1 MFLDYFTLIH
11 ILISIVGI
19 VTGFGMLSGL
29 LTGVVLLR
37 WTAWFLWTTIATSVT
52 GFFFPFKGFT
62 PAIAFGVLSLIVLAP
77 TTYAIYGKRLAGRW
91 RAVFV
96 IGAITA
102 LYLNFFVLI
111 AQMFQK
117 VPALVSLAP
126 TQSEPAFA
134 VTQGIVLVAFL
145 VLGYTAMKRFKLAY

>member
-11 ILISIVGI
+11 IIISIVGI

-29 LTGVVLLR
+29 LTGVVLPR

-62 PAIAFGVLSLIVLAP
+62 PALAFGVLSLFVLAP
-77 TTYAIYGKRLAGRW
+77 TAYAIYAQRLAGRW
-91 RAVFV
+91 RGVFV

-117 VPALVSLAP
+117 MPALITLAP

-134 VTQGIVLVAFL
+134 ITQAATLVAFI
-145 VLGYTAMKRFKLAY
+145 VLGVTAWKRRLA

>member
-1 MFLDYFTLIH
+1 MLLDYFTLIH

-19 VTGFGMLSGL
+19 AAGFGMLAGL
-29 LTGVVLLR
+29 LTGAVLPR
-37 WTAWFLWTTIATSVT
+37 WTAWFLWMTIATSVT

-62 PAIAFGVLSLIVLAP
+62 PALLFGVLSLFVLAP

-91 RAVFV
+91 RGVFV

-117 VPALVSLAP
+117 MPSLIALAP

-134 VTQGIVLVAFL
+134 VTQGAVLMAFIA
-145 VLGYTAMKRFKLAY
+145 LGWSAMKRSRVAY

>member
-1 MFLDYFTLIH
+1 MLLEYFTLIH
-11 ILISIVGI
+11 ILISIAGI
-19 VTGFGMLSGL
+19 AAGFGMLAG
-29 LTGVVLLR
+29 
-37 WTAWFLWTTIATSVT
+37 FLWMTIATSVT

-77 TTYAIYGKRLAGRW
+77 TTYAIYAKRLAGRW
-91 RAVFV
+91 RGVFV
-96 IGAITA
+96 VGTITA

-117 VPALVSLAP
+117 MPALIALAP

-134 VTQGIVLVAFL
+134 VTQAATLVVFIL
-145 VLGYTAMKRFKLAY
+145 LGVTAWKRRLA

>member
-19 VTGFGMLSGL
+19 VAGFGMLSGL
-29 LTGVVLLR
+29 MTGVVLPR
-37 WTAWFLWTTIATSVT
+37 WTAWFLWMTIATSVT
-52 GFFFPFKGFT
+52 GFFFPFKGMT
-62 PAIAFGVLSLIVLAP
+62 PALVFGVLSLIVLTP
-77 TTYAIYGKRLAGRW
+77 TVYAVYVKQLAGRW
-91 RAVFV
+91 RDVFIV
-96 IGAITA
+96 TAIAA

-117 VPALVSLAP
+117 MPALITLAP

-134 VTQGIVLVAFL
+134 VTQGVTLLAFIA
-145 VLGYTAMKRFKLAY
+145 LGVTAWKRRLA

>member
-1 MFLDYFTLIH
+1 MFLDYFTLGH

-19 VTGFGMLSGL
+19 VAGFGMLAGL
-29 LTGVVLLR
+29 MTGVVLPR
-37 WTAWFLWTTIATSVT
+37 WTGWYLAMTIATSVT

-62 PAIAFGVLSLIVLAP
+62 PALAFGVLSLVVLAP
-77 TTYAIYGKRLAGRW
+77 TAYAIYVKRLTGRW
-91 RAVFV
+91 RGVFV
-96 IGAITA
+96 VGAVVG

-117 VPALVSLAP
+117 MPSLVALAP

-134 VTQGIVLVAFL
+134 VSQALTLVIFIVLGV
-145 VLGYTAMKRFKLAY
+145 TAWKRRLA